1 MSLTAYKLHFL
12 GPIHISDARSDYGRS
27 ERVVHSDTLYA
38 ALLAVQGMLSDNV
51 HPDLG
56 CSISS
61 LFPFTVDEDSGSP
74 VFFFPKPL
82 IQLQDFLK
90 EGYDDIK
97 KLKRVEWLGQKY
109 FEEILEGDLKS
120 VINSETVQGSYLC
133 KEKIDKDFVH
143 SQVVPRVA
151 VPRSADENDGETNI
165 FYIERTY
172 FKEGSGLYFLAYG
185 DTNLLDKL
193 LSILQ
198 YEGIG
203 TDRNVGFGHFS
214 YEKVEDFQLII
225 PEQSDYCVS
234 LSLFNSDNKELIQ
247 KITSGE
253 KSAWEI
259 VKRGGWMAS
268 QGNIGIRKKSV
279 YMFSE
284 GSIFLNQIQGVEQE
298 GKVDIDLKPDEAE
311 GFVQPGHSVW
321 RNGRALF
328 LPIKI

>member
-1 MSLTAYKLHFL
+1 MSLTAYKLYFP
-12 GPIHISDARSDYGRS
+12 GPIHISDARSDYGKS
-27 ERVVHSDTLYA
+27 ERTIHSDTFYA
-38 ALLAVQGMLSDNV
+38 ALLAVQGILTDNV
-51 HPDLG
+51 QPDLG

-61 LFPFTVDEDSGSP
+61 LFPYTGDASGNT
-74 VFFFPKPL
+74 VFFFPKPM
-82 IQLQDFLK
+82 IQLQYLLK
-90 EGYDDIK
+90 EDYEDIK
-97 KLKRVEWLGQKY
+97 QLKRVEWLGQKF

-133 KEKIDKDFVH
+133 REKIDKDFIH

-151 VPRSADENDGETNI
+151 VPRSGDENDGETNI

-172 FKEGSGLYFLAYG
+172 FKENSGLYFVVDG
-185 DTNLLDKL
+185 ETELLDKL
-193 LSILQ
+193 LFTLQ

-214 YEKVEDFQLII
+214 FEKIENFQLKI
-225 PEQSDYCVS
+225 PERSDYCVS
-234 LSLFNSDNKELIQ
+234 LSLFNTDNKELI
-247 KITSGE
+247 KEFTVG
-253 KSAWEI
+253 KKTAWEI
-259 VKRGGWMAS
+259 VKRGGWMTS

-284 GSIFLNQIQGVEQE
+284 GSIFSNHTQGITND
-298 GKVDIDLKPDEAE
+298 GKVDIDLKPDASE
-311 GFVQPGHSVW
+311 GFVQPKHRVW